1 MSLLALALTSCDP
14 SKIDG
19 GAEWADVA
27 ADQLVVSATPI
38 TVDGKN
44 SNEIHVVCSS
54 PTNVAWQTDQLI
66 EETKTV
72 VSADAKTYVTQ
83 LGTRT
88 VRCLTTNTGGA
99 PVMKELTVKI
109 DTITYLTSD
118 ISNRLCVGKTG
129 GADHFGTTF
138 NANDIKVKQK
148 KTADGKPGNTLVVE
162 SNTNPVLCTFDWGGT
177 VLTNN
182 IGEITIYQLGVA
194 KDLTL
199 TTLDAAG
206 NTKTYKLGTYTA
218 VDYSDAPAEI
228 KLITGCD
235 PTDATTYSNTKTWKL
250 EAGNNWG
257 NGSSGDKQA
266 SWWTTDVTGQDGSY
280 GTMTFNFTKGT
291 ITKVIADESNKRG
304 DKSSTGTFKLDFGTW
319 NESTNVICTLTTAGG
334 GNIVFPYLINEDY
347 YETHTFE
354 VTKVTE
360 NEMWIRAQHVTNSN
374 TGEGTFWHFVAA
386 E

>member
-1 MSLLALALTSCDP
+1 MPLLALALTSCDP

-66 EETKTV
+66 EGTKTV

-206 NTKTYKLGTYTA
+206 NTKT
-218 VDYSDAPAEI
+218 
-228 KLITGCD
+228 
-235 PTDATTYSNTKTWKL
+235 WKL

-266 SWWTTDVTGQDGSY
+266 SWWTTDVTGQGGSY
-280 GTMTFNFTKGT
+280 GTMTFDFTKGT

-304 DKSSTGTFKLDFGTW
+304 DKSSTGTFKLDFGTR